1 MSPRWFR
8 QALPPRLKSNPSP
21 AELRRM
27 ARHPSAYAP
36 TAAEVL
42 NPPIPPM
49 PVATAAP
56 HLRTV
61 LDRPD
66 DDAARLA
73 YANWIKAADPARAEF
88 IRRQLIGDSAG
99 DLLGEYGVRWAAEF
113 APWGAR
119 DLVYRRGF
127 VEAMSLTGR
136 SFISL
141 GAGLFDATPLREVR
155 LIAVNF
161 LMEELIACPHLAKL
175 DVLNLRG
182 NQLGDAG
189 AEMLMR
195 CPWLG
200 GLKRLELEGNGL
212 SAGCEARLKKVFGQ
226 SLLEFDL

>member
-1 MSPRWFR
+1 MSLHWFR

-42 NPPIPPM
+42 NPPGVSIPMEKVGPL
-49 PVATAAP
+49 
-56 HLRTV
+56 LRAV
-61 LDRPD
+61 LDWPD

-73 YANWIKAADPARAEF
+73 YADWIDATDPARAEL
-88 IRRQLIGDSAG
+88 IHRQLVGDSAE
-99 DLLGEYGVRWAAEF
+99 DLLLGHGPRWAVEF

-141 GAGLFDATPLREVR
+141 GASLFDATPLREVR
-155 LIAVNF
+155 LVAVNF
-161 LMEELIACPHLAKL
+161 LMEELFLCPYLAKL

-182 NQLGDAG
+182 NQLDA
-189 AEMLMR
+189 MR
-195 CPWLG
+195 P
-200 GLKRLELEGNGL
+200 EI
-212 SAGCEARLKKVFGQ
+212 EARVSRSTSELRVVWGW
-226 SLLEFDL
+226 ETT